1 MRNHV
6 PSSGGRMKRM
16 SPLNL
21 WADLPILMAGSE
33 SVCGQNSQE
42 NKGFLR
48 AFRFPRG
55 EYDYSI
61 IAFAENANR
70 A

>member
-1 MRNHV
+1 
-6 PSSGGRMKRM
+6 M

-21 WADLPILMAGSE
+21 WADLPILAAGSE
-33 SVCGQNSQE
+33 SVCSQNGQE

-48 AFRFPRG
+48 DFQFPRG

>member
-1 MRNHV
+1 
-6 PSSGGRMKRM
+6 M

-21 WADLPILMAGSE
+21 WADLPILVVGSE
-33 SVCGQNSQE
+33 SVCSQNRQE
-42 NKGFLR
+42 NKGFSCG
-48 AFRFPRG
+48 FRFPRG

>member
-1 MRNHV
+1 
-6 PSSGGRMKRM
+6 M

-21 WADLPILMAGSE
+21 WADLPILLAGSE
-33 SVCGQNSQE
+33 SVCGRNSQE
-42 NKGFLR
+42 NKGFLP